1 MSSTAVRGLWVTTIR
16 NGCVQL
22 TSRCPHRSKWKN
34 TAKNSA
40 DSTFWVRAKGQDF
53 FMHHRRSLENQVQEG
68 VSVNSEWTD
77 VWSAKCNILPSL
89 ERSSAGGR
97 GRNSVPKARG
107 HLWLTVTLMPL
118 AFTMTSYH
126 HSLSSVSEKDAA
138 DHVAVLPGSQ
148 AQTGSQ
154 TGLLW
159 SHRLWLFNWWK
170 L

>member
-1 MSSTAVRGLWVTTIR
+1 MPSTAERGLWVITVS

-34 TAKNSA
+34 TTKNAAES
-40 DSTFWVRAKGQDF
+40 SFWVRAKGQDS
-53 FMHHRRSLENQVQEG
+53 FMFHCSSLENQVQEE
-68 VSVNSEWTD
+68 VSINSKWTD
-77 VWSAKCNILPSL
+77 VQSVKCNTLPSA

-97 GRNSVPKARG
+97 GRKNVPKPRG
-107 HLWLTVTLMPL
+107 HPGLTVTAMSL

-126 HSLSSVSEKDAA
+126 CSLSFISEKDAA

-148 AQTGSQ
+148 AQTGPQ